1 MISIESAT
9 TPHSFNPLSCEGAN
23 LGVLAFKISVLS
35 QELVIIC
42 ATCEV
47 SKLSVIRQKLVIICA
62 NSAGA

>member
-23 LGVLAFKISVLS
+23 LGVLEF
-35 QELVIIC
+35 
-42 ATCEV
+42 
-47 SKLSVIRQKLVIICA
+47 KLSVLRQKLVIICA